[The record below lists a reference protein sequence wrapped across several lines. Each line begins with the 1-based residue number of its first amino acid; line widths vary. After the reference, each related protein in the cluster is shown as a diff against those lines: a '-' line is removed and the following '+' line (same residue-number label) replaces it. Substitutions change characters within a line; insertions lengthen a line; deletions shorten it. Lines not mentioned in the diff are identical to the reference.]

1 MADRYDLVQ
10 FRKVKKRDGTE
21 QSYSTPI
28 GVMFPMKNDKD
39 GFQCKLHVLPGS
51 KIYDGDVVI
60 EFVALPPKPRD
71 GDDGGAQRQQAARKP
86 APDLDDDIPF

>member
-21 QSYSTPI
+21 QSYSTNI
-28 GVMFPMKNDKD
+28 GVMFPMRDDKD

-51 KIYDGDVVI
+51 KIYDGEVVI
-60 EFVALPPKPRD
+60 EFTALPPKPRD
-71 GDDGGAQRQQAARKP
+71 DEGNQRQQRKP

>member
-21 QSYSTPI
+21 QSYSTNI
-28 GVMFPMKNDKD
+28 GVMFPMKEGKD

-51 KIYDGDVVI
+51 KIYDGEVVI
-60 EFVALPPKPRD
+60 EFTALPPKPRD
-71 GDDGGAQRQQAARKP
+71 GDDSGGQRQQQARKP
-86 APDLDDDIPF
+86 DLDEDIPF